1 MAKLPNIYKVL
12 PDESIQ
18 KMIDG
23 HKAQI
28 SRMNSQVALL
38 NRELKR
44 RKRLTRNDKLN

>member
-1 MAKLPNIYKVL
+1 MKDIPNVYKLL

-23 HKAQI
+23 KKGQI
-28 SRMNSQVALL
+28 SRLNSEMALL

-44 RKRLTRNDKLN
+44 RKRLTKTE

>member
-1 MAKLPNIYKVL
+1 MAKLPDIYKVL

-23 HKAQI
+23 HKSQI

-44 RKRLTRNDKLN
+44 RKRLTSNNQLN

>member
-1 MAKLPNIYKVL
+1 MAKLPDIYKVL

-23 HKAQI
+23 YKAQI

-44 RKRLTRNDKLN
+44 RKRLTTNYKLN